1 MRKYLL
7 LLTLLTSAACAGVV
21 PQNKLPSV
29 TALAQGAQMPGVI
42 ATDLSSYQK
51 PSLLLRENTG
61 VPDRWVKIT
70 VPGNSPQVARLA
82 STITVP
88 AAPGV
93 RICIEPTDIPMEFS
107 ILLEEGQT
115 TLDFFKSTV
124 NVSHPS
130 RNFDLQLGC

>member
-7 LLTLLTSAACAGVV
+7 LTALLTFTACAAVV
-21 PQNKLPSV
+21 PQSKLPSDI
-29 TALAQGAQMPGVI
+29 ALTQGGQMPVVI

-70 VPGNSPQVARLA
+70 VPGNSPQVARLG
-82 STITVP
+82 STITFP
-88 AAPGV
+88 TAPGT

-115 TLDFFKSTV
+115 TLDFFNSTV